1 RLLVCGDDDRWKG
14 RNTGAEAAQQAAEAV
29 QADYVLPDFT
39 GLDQSGQPTDFD
51 DLRQLA
57 GDDAVKK
64 QIGEVLHREPETA
77 VRCIGIDDFLVK
89 SYPPRVN
96 LLAPWLQNPGLAMI
110 YAWRGVG
117 KTHVAM
123 RVAYA
128 VASGGRYLDWV
139 APQPQPVLYLDGEM
153 PAVVMQERLRQ
164 LVTSSDRE
172 PPPGFFNLITLDEQG
187 AKGMPNLSTLDGQRA
202 LEPYTQKAKL
212 IIVDNISTLA
222 RSGEENS
229 SDDWLA
235 MQQWCLRMRSE
246 GRTVLLIHH
255 AGKGG
260 AQRGTSRREDVLDT
274 VISLKR
280 PSDYEEAQGA
290 RFEIHFEKAR
300 GIFGDD
306 VKPIEAQLESLPDG
320 GERWSVMAL
329 EASTYDRVVDLTGLG
344 MSQTEIA
351 RELGINRSNVS
362 RNIRKARECGD
373 LSHKNNAKEA

>member
-1 RLLVCGDDDRWKG
+1 
-14 RNTGAEAAQQAAEAV
+14 
-29 QADYVLPDFT
+29 
-39 GLDQSGQPTDFD
+39 
-51 DLRQLA
+51 
-57 GDDAVKK
+57 
-64 QIGEVLHREPETA
+64 
-77 VRCIGIDDFLVK
+77 
-89 SYPPRVN
+89 
-96 LLAPWLQNPGLAMI
+96 M
-110 YAWRGVG
+110 
-117 KTHVAM
+117 
-123 RVAYA
+123 
-128 VASGGRYLDWV
+128 
-139 APQPQPVLYLDGEM
+139 
-153 PAVVMQERLRQ
+153 
-164 LVTSSDRE
+164 
-172 PPPGFFNLITLDEQG
+172 
-187 AKGMPNLSTLDGQRA
+187 
-202 LEPYTQKAKL
+202 
-212 IIVDNISTLA
+212 
-222 RSGEENS
+222 
-229 SDDWLA
+229 
-235 MQQWCLRMRSE
+235 
-246 GRTVLLIHH
+246 LLIHH